1 MNDNCSN
8 YTYCMDNLSKDTP
21 QNYNISPY
29 NYSVY
34 NYTHNDITKINNSY
48 KIKIIESLYSEFD
61 LSKETNIYMFPQCTD
76 DEIY

>member
-1 MNDNCSN
+1 MNDNGSN
-8 YTYCMDNLSKDTP
+8 YTYCMDNLSIDKP

-34 NYTHNDITKINNSY
+34 NYTPIDITKSNNST
-48 KIKIIESLYSEFD
+48 KIKIIESSYTEFD
-61 LSKETNIYMFPQCTD
+61 LSKATNIYMFPQCTD